1 MVSMNKKLLSVL
13 VLLVVS
19 IAACQQAAKEPVME
33 KKADVMEKKEEAMQK
48 ETPAATGEA
57 AVDAVGN
64 DLTNVD
70 AVEKDLSSDE
80 LGDLDAGLADV
91 QNI

>member
-1 MVSMNKKLLSVL
+1 MKKVLLSIFI
-13 VLLVVS
+13 LLIIS
-19 IAACQQAAKEPVME
+19 ISACQQAKEPVME
-33 KKADVMEKKEEAMQK
+33 KKEAPK
-48 ETPAATGEA
+48 VEAAPATGEA

-64 DLTNVD
+64 GLTNVD

-80 LGDLDAGLADV
+80 LSDLDAGLADV

>member
-1 MVSMNKKLLSVL
+1 MKKTVLSMLILMIISV
-13 VLLVVS
+13 
-19 IAACQQAAKEPVME
+19 AACQQAAKTETKPVTTTT
-33 KKADVMEKKEEAMQK
+33 
-48 ETPAATGEA
+48 TPTTAATGDA

-70 AVEKDLSSDE
+70 SVDKELSTDNLS
-80 LGDLDAGLADV
+80 DLDAGLADV